1 MKYSEIY
8 TRVDTIE
15 YTQTHFQSCIVTK
28 PPFTNR
34 PLTRKE
40 TLSIAK
46 CKMVYKSVLLLLSYL
61 PVNVQST
68 NRTDILSEQNHKKQ
82 RKARGLRT
90 ISRMVLMGW
99 GKNKTFSGRIPSP
112 VTNHESKRRAD

>member
-15 YTQTHFQSCIVTK
+15 YTQPTFRVVLSQK

-34 PLTRKE
+34 PLARKE

-46 CKMVYKSVLLLLSYL
+46 CKMTYKSVLLLLSYL
-61 PVNVQST
+61 PINAQST
-68 NRTDILSEQNHKKQ
+68 NRTDISSEQNHKKQ
-82 RKARGLRT
+82 RKC
-90 ISRMVLMGW
+90 
-99 GKNKTFSGRIPSP
+99 
-112 VTNHESKRRAD
+112 